1 MRGDGLDRGR
11 LLRHGSGQRVG
22 TTARRRDIVESFDSA
37 WVLVIEDLKD
47 QAELWSDVCAEA
59 GLNVTTAANGVQG
72 HQKACSSHPAIILL
86 DLMLPDIDGWEV
98 CRRLKTDERTKHIPI
113 VILPARDEPKGPWRA
128 TEAGCAAYVKK
139 PCPPADLVAVVRRVL
154 REQES
159 V

>member
-1 MRGDGLDRGR
+1 MEP
-11 LLRHGSGQRVG
+11 GSLGNR
-22 TTARRRDIVESFDSA
+22 
-37 WVLVIEDLKD
+37 WVLVIEDLRD
-47 QAELWSDVCAEA
+47 QAELWSDVCADA
-59 GLNVTTAANGVQG
+59 GLNAMTASTGVQG
-72 HQKACSSHPAIILL
+72 YHRARDNQPAIILL

-113 VILPARDEPKGPWRA
+113 VILTARDEPKGPWRA

-139 PCPPADLVAVVRRVL
+139 PCPPADLVAIVRRVL